1 MIVKVIH
8 GVISASNVNQIQEK
22 YIDLYSEGVNFMEK
36 ELKEAQEL
44 IKKLYKL
51 LGSSADVDFRL
62 WKETEKYCK
71 EKKLITK

>member
-1 MIVKVIH
+1 
-8 GVISASNVNQIQEK
+8 
-22 YIDLYSEGVNFMEK
+22 MEK